1 MSCRLDYGS
10 QRHISVDIKVFAITT
25 VDVYKYT
32 PPLIFNAVVEFLNE
46 SNHRK
51 CVKRK
56 GMLGLKHMLG
66 FLLSGNKCPNAIAH
80 KLTHT
85 LKFGAKREPG
95 DTVALRAKYK
105 AYVEI
110 WCNHNS
116 RMVQYCFV
124 QHDAGREAK

>member
-1 MSCRLDYGS
+1 
-10 QRHISVDIKVFAITT
+10 
-25 VDVYKYT
+25 
-32 PPLIFNAVVEFLNE
+32 
-46 SNHRK
+46 
-51 CVKRK
+51 
-56 GMLGLKHMLG
+56 MLGLKHMLG
-66 FLLSGNKCPNAIAH
+66 FLLSGNKFPNAIAH

-85 LKFGAKREPG
+85 LKFGAKCEPS